1 MKGEA
6 MDEEIGRAM
15 LTTIRAMLETDE
27 PTLDKF
33 VDAFIRERGDL
44 LERYL
49 HPLAVRQLRAM
60 VQGILSA
67 AVAKGFEEVRASG
80 WKAAKP

>member
-1 MKGEA
+1 V
-6 MDEEIGRAM
+6 DEEIISAM
-15 LTTIRAMLETDE
+15 LVSIKSALESDE
-27 PTLDKF
+27 PTLDRF
-33 VDAFIRERGDL
+33 VDAFVRERGDL